1 MRQYKIEIIN
11 FFDLRNKEI
20 NLSLYHMSS
29 SDCCLRKINSA
40 CKEVGF
46 NIDELRIR
54 EACLSANFEIQVAV
68 NSILNEEQF
77 NLNVISWCVKNN
89 RTLKNISLK
98 RFGKKCNFDSNKI
111 EENGQIFI
119 PINN

>member
-1 MRQYKIEIIN
+1 
-11 FFDLRNKEI
+11 
-20 NLSLYHMSS
+20 MSS
-29 SDCCLRKINSA
+29 SDSCLRKINSA
-40 CKEVGF
+40 CKEAGF
-46 NIDELRIR
+46 NIDESRIR
-54 EACLSANFEIQVAV
+54 EACLSANFEIESAV

-89 RTLKNISLK
+89 RTVKNISLQ

-111 EENGQIFI
+111 DENGKLFI

>member
-1 MRQYKIEIIN
+1 
-11 FFDLRNKEI
+11 
-20 NLSLYHMSS
+20 MSS